1 MTNLFKKINILSNSK
16 KEKVLKDFLCQIMVR
31 TSKNDL
37 AGKPRGT
44 VSGLMIFLNGD
55 VWLLW
60 KVKIL
65 LDLSSSYNEG

>member
-55 VWLLW
+55 VWLL
-60 KVKIL
+60 
-65 LDLSSSYNEG
+65 